1 MVKVSMSHLLYAGG
15 EASRLRDCELVPCTP
30 KLLQGALPHHL
41 SAGTPAHERI
51 EAKPTDGRR
60 TEARSKN
67 NARAGPPHLRERT
80 RAPDDATPRAD
91 TPRGRR
97 GRVVPVAS
105 ASVRVRL
112 PRRRRRLREDEAE
125 GGGPEDRR
133 GGSEGRAR
141 RLGKGPARTEGRH
154 ARLST
159 RPRLPPGAAR
169 RDGRESRAR
178 PGLPSRPERCA
189 LEVPGAGQGPGGG
202 RGARGG
208 DSRAHHARVRRRAA
222 MRGGAPRRARL
233 RRGAA
238 ARTTQ
243 GGERRGRRP
252 ESNNSRVDLVTRA
265 RDPIQSKT
273 STQRRRRRRREMRR
287 EMLLEAARGR
297 RLGGRL
303 GRGFRSVHLRQ
314 HQPAPG
320 GSDRPPT
327 TLSQL
332 RSHTSTV
339 WRGSRRRE
347 RVVATAVPRHGPGRR
362 VYGTADDTPGSRGQT
377 SRGDLRVSVT
387 RRFRQRPSRLGAR
400 HVKVRRD
407 DDAGAGLCV
416 QALRGTVRVRTV
428 RVVVAQA
435 GRAEPE

>member
-1 MVKVSMSHLLYAGG
+1 MVKASMSHLLYAGG

-30 KLLQGALPHHL
+30 KLLQGALPHHHL

-178 PGLPSRPERCA
+178 PGLPSRPERSA
-189 LEVPGAGQGPGGG
+189 LEVPGAGQGPGGS
-202 RGARGG
+202 RSARGRLSRSPRARTTPRG
-208 DSRAHHARVRRRAA
+208 DARRRASA
-222 MRGGAPRRARL
+222 CATSPRRCGEDDS
-233 RRGAA
+233 RRG
-238 ARTTQ
+238 TT
-243 GGERRGRRP
+243 R
-252 ESNNSRVDLVTRA
+252 
-265 RDPIQSKT
+265 
-273 STQRRRRRRREMRR
+273 
-287 EMLLEAARGR
+287 EAARVEQLSSGPRYARSRPDSIEIVDSATTSSAARDAPRDAPRSCAWTAAR
-297 RLGGRL
+297 RTTRAWLS
-303 GRGFRSVHLRQ
+303 FSSP
-314 HQPAPG
+314 PAAPASPG
-320 GSDRPPT
+320 G
-327 TLSQL
+327 
-332 RSHTSTV
+332 
-339 WRGSRRRE
+339 
-347 RVVATAVPRHGPGRR
+347 
-362 VYGTADDTPGSRGQT
+362 
-377 SRGDLRVSVT
+377 
-387 RRFRQRPSRLGAR
+387 
-400 HVKVRRD
+400 
-407 DDAGAGLCV
+407 
-416 QALRGTVRVRTV
+416 
-428 RVVVAQA
+428 
-435 GRAEPE
+435 

>member
-1 MVKVSMSHLLYAGG
+1 MHAETFAG
-15 EASRLRDCELVPCTP
+15 AF
-30 KLLQGALPHHL
+30 PHHL
-41 SAGTPAHERI
+41 PAGTPAHERI

-141 RLGKGPARTEGRH
+141 RLGEGPARTEGRH

-178 PGLPSRPERCA
+178 PGLPSRPERSA

-238 ARTTQ
+238 ARTTL
-243 GGERRGRRP
+243 GGERRGEAAGVEQLSSGPRYARSRPDSIENVDSATTTKAARDAPRDAPRSCAWTAAGRR
-252 ESNNSRVDLVTRA
+252 TRA
-265 RDPIQSKT
+265 WLSFSSPP
-273 STQRRRRRRREMRR
+273 
-287 EMLLEAARGR
+287 AA
-297 RLGGRL
+297 
-303 GRGFRSVHLRQ
+303 
-314 HQPAPG
+314 PASPG
-320 GSDRPPT
+320 G
-327 TLSQL
+327 
-332 RSHTSTV
+332 
-339 WRGSRRRE
+339 
-347 RVVATAVPRHGPGRR
+347 
-362 VYGTADDTPGSRGQT
+362 
-377 SRGDLRVSVT
+377 
-387 RRFRQRPSRLGAR
+387 
-400 HVKVRRD
+400 
-407 DDAGAGLCV
+407 
-416 QALRGTVRVRTV
+416 
-428 RVVVAQA
+428 
-435 GRAEPE
+435 